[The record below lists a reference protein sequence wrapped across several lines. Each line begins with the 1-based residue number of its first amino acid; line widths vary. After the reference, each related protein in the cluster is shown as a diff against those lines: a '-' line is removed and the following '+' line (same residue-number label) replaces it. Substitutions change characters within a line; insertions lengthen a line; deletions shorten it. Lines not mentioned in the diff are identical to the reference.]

1 MQSKDK
7 GMQQKRIC
15 INLRRGD
22 GDQLYEYLK
31 EQLLKQHFTLVK
43 TNYEKID
50 AEKLIEAARGCD
62 ALISGVDTWNSDQLK
77 RVQGRLSLIARM
89 GVGVDGIDYAHASAY
104 GITVTNTPGTNSQAV
119 AEGAVAL
126 MLSLLRNIA
135 TADRNLRNG
144 QWNNR
149 TLTRQLS
156 NARIGI
162 VGYGNIGKRV
172 ISLLQGFTHSILV
185 YDPFVG
191 KAIEGQEYVRF
202 TDLKTL
208 AQESDVISLHLP
220 LTDETSHLI
229 DRAFFACMKPTA
241 YLINTSRGAIVDEEA
256 LLEALNLKQIAGAA
270 LDVFEQEPRVPDALK
285 TMDNVVLTPHMLSAT
300 YESAFATVDAL
311 VDTICSYFA
320 GKPKNVQGSIN
331 A

>member
-1 MQSKDK
+1 
-7 GMQQKRIC
+7 MQQKRIC

-22 GDQLYEYLK
+22 GDELYEYLK
-31 EQLLKQHFTLVK
+31 ELLTKQHFTLVK

-50 AEKLIEAARGCD
+50 AEKLIEVARGCD
-62 ALISGVDTWNSDQLK
+62 ALISGVDTWNNDQLK
-77 RVQGRLSLIARM
+77 RVQGRLALIARM
-89 GVGVDGIDYAHASAY
+89 GVGIDGIDVAHASAY

-126 MLSLLRNIA
+126 MLSLIRNITA
-135 TADRNLRNG
+135 ADRSLRSG
-144 QWNNR
+144 EWNNR
-149 TLTRQLS
+149 KLTCEITNKS
-156 NARIGI
+156 IGI
-162 VGYGNIGKRV
+162 VGYGNIGRRV
-172 ISLLQGFTHSILV
+172 ISLLQGFTHSVLV

-220 LTDETSHLI
+220 LTEKTRHLI
-229 DRAFFACMKPTA
+229 DKDFLGCMKPTS
-241 YLINTSRGAIVDEEA
+241 YLINTSRGAVVDEKALTEA
-256 LLEALNLKQIAGAA
+256 LVQKRIAGTA
-270 LDVFEQEPRVPDALK
+270 LDVFEEEPKVPEELK

-300 YESAFATVDAL
+300 RESAFATVDAL

-320 GKPKNVQGSIN
+320 GKPKNVQGNIN